1 MELAR
6 KNRAALVAGAGH
18 GIAACVALL
27 LGSAGVLKL
36 YGYPPLVNSYIESG
50 QPYWAL
56 YGSGIVECL
65 CSVGLLIP
73 RTRLYAAWGLL
84 AMIFLVAWR
93 PWSVHQKS
101 FLLPQCFAITML
113 IVLVWPLRQLP
124 RSQLPRS
131 KS

>member
-1 MELAR
+1 MELAL
-6 KNRAALVAGAGH
+6 KNRAVLVAAAGH
-18 GIAACVALL
+18 VIAVCVALL

-36 YGYPPLVNSYIESG
+36 YGYPPFVNSYIQAG
-50 QPYWAL
+50 QPYWVL
-56 YGSGIVECL
+56 YGSGLVECL

-73 RTRLYAAWGLL
+73 RMRLYAAWGFL

-101 FLLPQCFAITML
+101 FLLPQCLAITML

-124 RSQLPRS
+124 RS